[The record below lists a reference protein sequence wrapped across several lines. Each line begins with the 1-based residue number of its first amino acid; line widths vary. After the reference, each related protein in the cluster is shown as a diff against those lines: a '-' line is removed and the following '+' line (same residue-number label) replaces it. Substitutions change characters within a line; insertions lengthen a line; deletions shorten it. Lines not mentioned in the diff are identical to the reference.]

1 MSKLGGSQAVVVT
14 GVTGEI
20 GASIAETLRI
30 SGYFVVGIDKVTPPQ
45 DNILGAFIEL
55 DLTDFASNGVLQAQV
70 LAKIQD
76 IVERREIVALV
87 NNAATQTVKH
97 ILDLDSYDYQ
107 ESFVVNAI
115 APVILMKLLF
125 EDLRNSGG
133 TVVNVG
139 SIHSKLTKPAFGA
152 YAASKAALQSLTR
165 TASIEWGSQVTVNS
179 IVPAAIDTAML
190 RSGFLNSSFPLTD
203 LHKCHPSG
211 KIGTANEVAE
221 LVKFLIQSKSP
232 FLNGASIELDGGIS
246 GVLHDPSP
254 I

>member
-1 MSKLGGSQAVVVT
+1 MSEIAGGQAVVVT

-30 SGYFVVGIDKVTPPQ
+30 AGYFVVGIDKVSLRH
-45 DNILGAFIEL
+45 DNKLGAFIEL
-55 DLTDFASNGVLQAQV
+55 DLNDFVSDDALQAKV

-76 IVERREIVALV
+76 VVENREVLALV
-87 NNAATQTVKH
+87 NNAATQTIKH
-97 ILDLDSYDYQ
+97 ILDLDSFDYQ

-115 APVILMKLLF
+115 APVVLMKLLF
-125 EDLRNSGG
+125 ADLKDSGG

-165 TASIEWGSQVTVNS
+165 TASIELGSQVTVNS
-179 IVPAAIDTAML
+179 IVPAAIDTPML